1 MKKIILFFTIAILFS
16 ACSAQYRLNQLL
28 RRHPELKTAT
38 ISHEIQDTI
47 QLPHVRVEQPIA
59 LADLQYLALAT
70 PLPLT
75 EEIATTHNPSI
86 PIEAGCAALSITP
99 HPTSRDSLLF
109 ILQQLPEVIV
119 LCDTIQV
126 PEVIYTE
133 AQASLS
139 TWQRFFYHS
148 GIIIWLIIFFL
159 VTFKAANYYYDHR

>member
-1 MKKIILFFTIAILFS
+1 MKKIILFFSIVALFS
-16 ACSAQYRLNQLL
+16 SCSPQYRLNSLL
-28 RRHPELKTAT
+28 RRHPELKTTT
-38 ISHEIQDTI
+38 IAHEIKDTI
-47 QLPHVRVEQPIA
+47 QLPHVRIEQPIA
-59 LADLQYLALAT
+59 IADLQYLALAT

-126 PEVIYTE
+126 PEITYTE
-133 AQASLS
+133 VDTPLTA
-139 TWQRFFYHS
+139 WQRFFYHS
-148 GIIIWLIIFFL
+148 GIIIWLIVFFII
-159 VTFKAANYYYDHR
+159 TFKAANYYYDHR

>member
-16 ACSAQYRLNQLL
+16 ACSAQYRLNQLI

-59 LADLQYLALAT
+59 LADLQHLALAT

-133 AQASLS
+133 VDAPL
-139 TWQRFFYHS
+139 TVWQQFFYYS
-148 GIIIWLIIFFL
+148 GIITWLIIFF
-159 VTFKAANYYYDHR
+159 VGIFKAANYYYNHR